1 MTYLIRLL
9 ADDSRIAERHERS
22 VIVRDTENFSVDGSW
37 LSRRPLAT
45 EPNRRLGLSKNLPSQ
60 EKAIIEIVLTESGER
75 VSEPLGAAAKLGI
88 PGYTLESKTR
98 SLKINKIHFKTT
110 NLSAHRN

>member
-1 MTYLIRLL
+1 MFAAADDFSESSFSCPAVLTYNPMKYLIRLL

-60 EKAIIEIVLTESGER
+60 EKAIIEIALTESGER
-75 VSEPLGAAAKLGI
+75 VSEPLGAAANLQ
-88 PGYTLESKTR
+88 R
-98 SLKINKIHFKTT
+98 SDLR
-110 NLSAHRN
+110 L